1 MQIMEFERLRCE
13 RWSYTVASLV
23 LVVIPVLTGISN
35 SQARGLTPED
45 ATRSESIGR
54 ALFSPEGGLV
64 IFERARAYNTGIG
77 SVYGGYLA
85 EQRLSHLYVSDAGPS
100 AGRSVQPLFKQKE
113 EAGYR
118 LYGFSPDGRRLYFSE
133 HIGGIERP
141 GVYSFES
148 RSAKVF
154 DVELALTV
162 FSDPVWVSDEEFVVI
177 ADMPSIDKNGIT
189 ESEKG
194 VGFQRFIRAQMA
206 ARESTWRNEA
216 PMVTVLGS
224 GMYLDERST
233 PGLQQLLKVNAG
245 TGEQTVI
252 SENTF
257 HYITAS
263 ASGRYIAAVLQK
275 NRKPVGADA
284 ASEQSRGGKY
294 PLNGDSS
301 LIVYDLQDKSAV
313 TVCDNC
319 QPSIETVIWSTDID
333 ELLYFVHKSGQPVG
347 SGTFNR
353 FDAETDEASTIDISV
368 RFKDVDEEYALQEFF
383 SPYRIEAGWVGSSII
398 LQQQGKDGDRSD
410 WWALASD
417 GEMKNLTAGI
427 GAHPQAVVATAKD
440 AAFFLAG
447 GDLWRAPLFGSP
459 KNLTTDYNSTV
470 RRSRV
475 KRTVGSIYLTN
486 ATSVEDLI
494 LEGGVLGK
502 TPDLLFLSD
511 DGAEIKQVVR
521 LREGTELL
529 AASQRNVSAV
539 VRNVENGVGVLR
551 TIAAN
556 GELTKL
562 TTFNDHLRGVEP
574 GRQVKISYKGLNGD
588 TLNGWLLLP
597 NQNPPETGY
606 PTIVIPYP
614 GMIYGEEWRGAFLDT
629 IDNVNR
635 IISPQ
640 IFAGRGYAVLIPS
653 IPLPPAPS
661 DPMIDMWP
669 PVRAAIDEGV
679 RLGHVDPERLAV
691 RGQSGGGYAT
701 AALIT
706 QTDLFK
712 AAIWS
717 AGFTNLSSFYGERNS
732 FLRHSPAS
740 SLPGNSLLGTWSL
753 YLENTGRMGGPPW
766 KDPDRYVKNSPL
778 FKANEINTPLMMIH
792 GELDSVSIEQ
802 AEEMFVALARQN
814 KDALLLT
821 YWGEAHDIVSPKNLE
836 DMWRRVFEFLDDHL
850 TPVKSVMDEQGNK
863 SFRSDASVYRKLVH
877 Y

>member
-1 MQIMEFERLRCE
+1 MQNLDFGRVRC
-13 RWSYTVASLV
+13 RHSSYTVVSLV
-23 LVVIPVLTGISN
+23 LVVTYNLLDISS
-35 SQARGLTPED
+35 SQARGLTID
-45 ATRSESIGR
+45 DVIQSEHIGR
-54 ALFSPEGGLV
+54 AIFSPGGEHV
-64 IFERARAYNTGIG
+64 VFERARAYNTGIG

-85 EQRLSHLYVSDAGPS
+85 EQRLSHLYVANAVPS
-100 AGRSVQPLFKQKE
+100 AGRSVKPLFEQKR

-118 LYGFSPDGRRLYFSE
+118 LYGFSPDGQRLYFSE

-141 GVYSFES
+141 GVYSFQS
-148 RSAKVF
+148 RSAEIF
-154 DVELALTV
+154 DVELALMV

-177 ADMPSIDKNGIT
+177 ADIPSIDKNAIT

-206 ARESTWRNEA
+206 ARERTWRNEA

-224 GMYLDERST
+224 GRYLGEQSK
-233 PGLQQLLKVNAG
+233 PALQQLVKINAR
-245 TGEQTVI
+245 TGEQIVI
-252 SENTF
+252 GENTF
-257 HYITAS
+257 HYVTGS

-275 NRKPVGADA
+275 NRKPVGRELR
-284 ASEQSRGGKY
+284 SEQSRDGKY

-301 LIVYDLQDKSAV
+301 LIVYDLQDNSAV

-319 QPSIETVIWSTDID
+319 QPSIETVVWSTEID
-333 ELLYFVHKSGQPVG
+333 ELLYFAHRSDQPVA

-353 FDAETDEASTIDISV
+353 FDAETDMASAIGISV
-368 RFKDVDEEYALQEFF
+368 QFKDLNEGYALQDFF
-383 SPYRIEAGWVGSSII
+383 SPYRVEAGWVGSSVI

-410 WWALASD
+410 WWAIASD
-417 GEMKNLTAGI
+417 SEIKNLTAGI
-427 GAHPQAVVATAKD
+427 GAHPHAVVATTKD

-447 GDLWRAPLFGSP
+447 GDLWRAPLSGSP
-459 KNLTTDYNSTV
+459 KNLTIDYNSEV
-470 RRSRV
+470 RRNRV
-475 KRTVGSIYLTN
+475 QRAVGSIYLTD
-486 ATSVEDLI
+486 ATSIEGLT

-502 TPDLLFLSD
+502 TLDILFLSD

-521 LREGTELL
+521 LPDVTELL
-529 AASQRNVSAV
+529 AASRQKLSAI

-562 TTFNDHLRGVEP
+562 TTFNDHLRGVKP

-588 TLNGWLLLP
+588 TLIGWMLLP
-597 NQNPPETGY
+597 NQDPPETGY

-629 IDNVNR
+629 IDDVHR

-706 QTDLFK
+706 QTDQFK

-717 AGFTNLSSFYGERNS
+717 AGFANLSSLYGERS
-732 FLRHSPAS
+732 AFMRHAPAFS
-740 SLPGNSLLGTWSL
+740 HTGNSLLGRWSL

-766 KDPDRYVKNSPL
+766 EDPDRYVNNSPL
-778 FKANEINTPLMMIH
+778 FNANKINTPLMMIH

-814 KDALLLT
+814 KDAQLLT

-850 TPVKSVMDEQGNK
+850 IPVKRVMDEQSNK
-863 SFRSDASVYRKLVH
+863 SFRSDTSVYGKLVH
-877 Y
+877 H